1 MRIVNIIGGLLSV
14 GVMASMGVV
23 YAQAVEAEE
32 RSRMMAEFEEQRQC
46 IALNIYHESRSE
58 SLLAQRAVAYVTL
71 NRVQSERYPETPC
84 EVIYQARLDD
94 NGNPIRNQ
102 CQFSW
107 FCDGRS
113 DEVSNQEAWAIA
125 ERMATEV
132 MREYGRA
139 FDPTEGAT
147 MYHATYVN
155 PYWADDYDR
164 TVQIDSHIF
173 YK

>member
-1 MRIVNIIGGLLSV
+1 MRIVNLIGGIASA
-14 GVMASMGVV
+14 GVIASMSII
-23 YAQAVEAEE
+23 YTQAAQAEE
-32 RSRMMAEFEEQRQC
+32 QARMQALFEEQMQC
-46 IALNIYHESRSE
+46 IATNIYHEARSE
-58 SLLAQRAVAYVTL
+58 SLLSQRAVAYVTL
-71 NRVQSERYPETPC
+71 NRVQSDRYPETPC
-84 EVIYQARLDD
+84 EVVYQARLDSE
-94 NGNPIRNQ
+94 GNPIRNQ

-113 DEVSNQEAWAIA
+113 DDILNEEAYAIA
-125 ERMATEV
+125 VRMATEV
-132 MREYGRA
+132 METYGRV

-164 TVQIDSHIF
+164 TVQIDDHIF